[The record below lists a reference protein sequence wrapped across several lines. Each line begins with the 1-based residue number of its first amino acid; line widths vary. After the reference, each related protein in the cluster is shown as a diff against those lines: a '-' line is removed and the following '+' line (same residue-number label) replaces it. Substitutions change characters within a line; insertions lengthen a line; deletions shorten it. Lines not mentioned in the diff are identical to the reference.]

1 MEALRKHCRST
12 AALLI
17 AAGLLPSSVAFAKP
31 TPAAPAQAPAAEPSP
46 APSPTAPAADTAAQ
60 PAEPPK
66 SAGELCS
73 AAYERTQTEKLAGH
87 YVAAS
92 AAALEC
98 SQLQCNSAIVQECV
112 RFYSALESETPTLV
126 FSARKAEGGELTD
139 VRVEMDGKVVAEQ
152 ITGRPFATDPGP
164 HNFVFIHPKRGLLR
178 LSETARVGD
187 KARVLEVTFADP
199 NAKVSGAN
207 KDAAAPAQPGGVP
220 VMTYV
225 LGGVALVGFGAFAY
239 FRVSGVSD
247 YNSKNSDT
255 GCSPNCSPDDV
266 DPIRKKF
273 TYSYVSLG
281 VGAAAA
287 VGAAAFYFV
296 GRSSGGN
303 TVQAGITPRTDG
315 ALAGLKATF

>member
-1 MEALRKHCRST
+1 MHSRST

-17 AAGLLPSSVAFAKP
+17 AAGLLPSTLGLT
-31 TPAAPAQAPAAEPSP
+31 TPAAAAPPAA
-46 APSPTAPAADTAAQ
+46 APSATAPTAAPAADTA
-60 PAEPPK
+60 PAPAAEAPK
-66 SAGELCS
+66 SAAETCS
-73 AAYERTQTEKLAGH
+73 SAYERTQTEKLAGH

-112 RFYSALESETPTLV
+112 RFYSALEQETPTLV

-152 ITGRPFATDPGP
+152 ITGRPFAADPGP
-164 HNFVFIHPKRGLLR
+164 HNFVFIHKKRGLLR

-199 NAKVSGAN
+199 NAKP
-207 KDAAAPAQPGGVP
+207 DAAKGDAVPEKKGGVP
-220 VMTYV
+220 VATWV
-225 LGGVALVGFGAFAY
+225 LGGIGIVGLGAFTY

-247 YNSKNSDT
+247 YNRMNSDPPE
-255 GCSPNCSPDDV
+255 GCTPNCNPAEVDDV
-266 DPIRKKF
+266 RKKF

-281 VGAAAA
+281 VGAAAL
-287 VGAAAFYFV
+287 VGAGAFFLAN
-296 GRSSGGN
+296 RSSSGN
-303 TVQAGITPRTDG
+303 TVQAGITPHGNG
-315 ALAGLKATF
+315 AMAAVKTTF

>member
-1 MEALRKHCRST
+1 MKAMRMHSRST

-17 AAGLLPSSVAFAKP
+17 AAGLLPSTVSFTKLAGAAP
-31 TPAAPAQAPAAEPSP
+31 PAA
-46 APSPTAPAADTAAQ
+46 APSAAPGADAAQ
-60 PAEPPK
+60 PAEAAKTP
-66 SAGELCS
+66 GEACS

-112 RFYSALESETPTLV
+112 RFYSALENETPTLV

-164 HNFVFIHPKRGLLR
+164 HNFVFIHKKRGLLR

-199 NAKVSGAN
+199 NAKPGAP
-207 KDAAAPAQPGGVP
+207 KDGAAAPEARGGVP

-225 LGGVALVGFGAFAY
+225 LGGVALVGVGAFAY

-247 YNSKNSDT
+247 YNDANSDT
-255 GCSPNCSPDDV
+255 GCSPKCNPDDV
-266 DPIRKKF
+266 DSIRNKF

-281 VGAAAA
+281 IGAAAA

-296 GRSSGGN
+296 GKSSGGN
-303 TVQAGITPRTDG
+303 TVQAGITPRMDG